1 MTMNSNAETPRRQ
14 FRLASLLLGVT
25 LAAAAFAWVRTWE
38 PDNARGMAALVG
50 VFVGALVP
58 PLVARRLIRSDF
70 FRRGWYGWTVV
81 LSLIWLP
88 WSGFL
93 FSVVAESIRPTGRE
107 SLIFTTLSW
116 AGFCTIV
123 VPTIAVIIDILLR
136 RFRSEDYRAGT
147 IGAVAA
153 VVMLVSIVDF
163 NYRFGPPQY
172 PQLGSSQHY
181 IPSTFAERL
190 YWVCFYLI
198 WIAPLGASFAL
209 RCLKVRRGPLPPESQ
224 PPASVVP

>member
-38 PDNARGMAALVG
+38 PDNARGIAALVG

-70 FRRGWYGWTVV
+70 IRRGWYGWTVV

-93 FSVVAESIRPTGRE
+93 FSVVSESIRPTGRE

-123 VPTIAVIIDILLR
+123 VPIIAVIIDLLLR

-153 VVMLVSIVDF
+153 VVMLVSIVELNHQF
-163 NYRFGPPQY
+163 ENVHYAVHSSFVKRFF
-172 PQLGSSQHY
+172 S
-181 IPSTFAERL
+181 
-190 YWVCFYLI
+190 VCFYLI

-209 RCLKVRRGPLPPESQ
+209 RCLKVRRGTLPPESQ